1 MKLEV
6 LVLLVTG
13 LVMPSEARAPRAER
27 GQPTSLQGE
36 WQLESTRDE
45 KHTDAGCER
54 SRMIVKAD
62 GTVIFQVAGRTMNQ
76 AELRLG
82 SGTERGSLDLTLAD
96 GQVIRGVYVLKRDEL
111 TICFT
116 EAGQVRPTGTSPKG
130 PQWAESWKRVK
141 R

>member
-1 MKLEV
+1 MKLQV
-6 LVLLVTG
+6 LVLVVTG
-13 LVMPSEARAPRAER
+13 LVMPSGARAPRTEHR
-27 GQPTSLQGE
+27 QPTTLQGE

-45 KHTDAGCER
+45 KHSDAGCER
-54 SRMIVKAD
+54 SRMLVKAD

-82 SGTERGSLDLTLAD
+82 SGTEPGSLDLTLAD

-116 EAGQVRPTGTSPKG
+116 EVGQDRPTGTSPNG